1 MDGALASLRAREAQ
15 LLGRRAQLLGLLR
28 ADRER
33 FATGSRSSGGLVEA
47 EAEGRPGA
55 GADEQPM
62 VAGVRGSAGGAAG
75 SGADAR
81 ASAGR
86 PSQEVSRRTAQNL
99 LLILGG
105 LLLTVAAIV
114 FIAVSW
120 GHLGIAGRS
129 AVLAAIT
136 GVTLAVP
143 ALLLRRGLTSTAE
156 TVGVLGLALTLLDGY
171 AARRVGLLDSLSGT
185 DYAAGAIGLTALV
198 AAAYARIV
206 RLTLP
211 MPIAIVLIQVPL
223 PLLAIDASRTWLTVA
238 LTATAALDA
247 GVWIAAGRAAAART
261 RGLRVT
267 AAVCLGTTGTI
278 ALMTGG
284 YLTVIAETA
293 GAALP
298 HAGALVGL
306 AAVGLII
313 ALRVDDSTRVLPVV
327 LAATALTLALSA
339 PIRPLLRDG
348 WQVLPYTA
356 AALAVMA
363 LAVLLPSR
371 LRTAGVASGGVLALV
386 SVLPLAPEAAIV
398 LLSPLSRLDEVWAG
412 TAWLWGPI
420 DSVRP
425 ATIAFAL
432 LALACAVLARWRRN
446 PGALV
451 FGTPAVML
459 VAVAYGLGY
468 LPALAVFVALAL
480 LLTAVAT
487 SYQAATWAAG
497 SAAAQAVAWSLAME
511 SATYVTLGVL
521 FAAWAIL
528 YRRPAALTGA
538 VLSGGGLMWALL
550 AGAGLPVLDS
560 CAVGLAV
567 AAALALAAG
576 YVTPPAKHDDD
587 RPSGRTEEV
596 WSPRTFGHGLAV
608 VLATLSVLPVIDAVA
623 SVLGSYVPA
632 FTPWRGL
639 PQLVEQRLLVA
650 PALALSGAVLTLVTR
665 PAAAAVAGSIVVAV
679 VPVTVPMPY
688 PLVLALLVAG
698 TAAAAA
704 VATRNRV
711 GAGAALWLG
720 SLAIGW
726 ALAFQ
731 WATLAVLP
739 ALALVAGASAVLGR
753 ARFAAMAI
761 AGLLVAGEAVAVAR
775 AMAVEAVEAYTLP
788 FALVLLALGWWRTR
802 SRQISSW
809 PVYGP
814 GLALAFGPSL
824 LAEAGSLRSLLL
836 GIAALA
842 VTLAG
847 ARGRLQ
853 APAVLGGL
861 TLAAV
866 TLRELAPWIAELV
879 GVVPRWVPIAV
890 GGLLLLVV
898 GATYEA
904 RKRDLIRLKDAVA
917 RLR

>member
-1 MDGALASLRAREAQ
+1 M
-15 LLGRRAQLLGLLR
+15 
-28 ADRER
+28 
-33 FATGSRSSGGLVEA
+33 
-47 EAEGRPGA
+47 
-55 GADEQPM
+55 
-62 VAGVRGSAGGAAG
+62 
-75 SGADAR
+75 
-81 ASAGR
+81 
-86 PSQEVSRRTAQNL
+86 
-99 LLILGG
+99 
-105 LLLTVAAIV
+105 
-114 FIAVSW
+114 
-120 GHLGIAGRS
+120 
-129 AVLAAIT
+129 
-136 GVTLAVP
+136 
-143 ALLLRRGLTSTAE
+143 
-156 TVGVLGLALTLLDGY
+156 
-171 AARRVGLLDSLSGT
+171 
-185 DYAAGAIGLTALV
+185 
-198 AAAYARIV
+198 
-206 RLTLP
+206 
-211 MPIAIVLIQVPL
+211 
-223 PLLAIDASRTWLTVA
+223 
-238 LTATAALDA
+238 
-247 GVWIAAGRAAAART
+247 
-261 RGLRVT
+261 
-267 AAVCLGTTGTI
+267 
-278 ALMTGG
+278 
-284 YLTVIAETA
+284 
-293 GAALP
+293 
-298 HAGALVGL
+298 
-306 AAVGLII
+306 
-313 ALRVDDSTRVLPVV
+313 
-327 LAATALTLALSA
+327 
-339 PIRPLLRDG
+339 
-348 WQVLPYTA
+348 
-356 AALAVMA
+356 
-363 LAVLLPSR
+363 
-371 LRTAGVASGGVLALV
+371 
-386 SVLPLAPEAAIV
+386 
-398 LLSPLSRLDEVWAG
+398 
-412 TAWLWGPI
+412 
-420 DSVRP
+420 
-425 ATIAFAL
+425 
-432 LALACAVLARWRRN
+432 
-446 PGALV
+446 

-459 VAVAYGLGY
+459 VPVAYGLGY
-468 LPALAVFVALAL
+468 EPALAVFVALAL

-487 SYQAATWAAG
+487 SYRTATWAAG
-497 SAAAQAVAWSLAME
+497 SAAAQAVTWSLAME

-521 FAAWAIL
+521 FAAWAFL

-538 VLSGGGLMWALL
+538 VLSGGGLVWALL

-576 YVTPPAKHDDD
+576 YVTAPAKHDDD
-587 RPSGRTEEV
+587 GPSGQPEIWPLRM
-596 WSPRTFGHGLAV
+596 FGQGLAV

-623 SVLGSYVPA
+623 TVLGSYVPA
-632 FTPWRGL
+632 FSPWQGL

-665 PAAAAVAGSIVVAV
+665 PAAAVIAGSVVVAV

-704 VATRNRV
+704 VATRNRI

-753 ARFAAMAI
+753 ARFAATAI

-847 ARGRLQ
+847 VRDRLQ

-879 GVVPRWVPIAV
+879 GVVPRWMPIAF